1 MGKTEKDK
9 QLFPKDKYNLNK
21 NSLFLD
27 IGSGF
32 GKPVIHTAFQCNCEC
47 LGIEVVPART
57 EFCLDFYYE
66 YLCNSNIFSDPDFLK
81 EEKFNNASTSASNA
95 SLIEEKKLEKI
106 KLFECP
112 KGLIES
118 IFLENPEF
126 FETTINK
133 NFLKN
138 DNFPAF
144 FTNKPQS
151 VSVDTFLHK
160 FDEYFEL
167 KEIEIEKDCFHIGS
181 EDNLISEDILKN
193 VNIIEN
199 HKILDFFI
207 FKNEFVDI
215 NKDVP
220 MKISTENKLEHTI
233 YLSKAKSNDSGTGSS
248 KTGSKQKSK
257 KGKKDN
263 VKQKKLNQMENSDSQ
278 EDLYFPDNFSSCLQE
293 ENSSSIGFITN
304 ISNSDIKTLLT
315 SNKFT
320 FDKNWWSKISFEC
333 QDATKFKSY
342 SNEKNEHFTH
352 IYTYN
357 KIMGEESSSRIAK
370 ILNKTNFAVLAWYL
384 TPKQSEKA
392 GLKNVLYLCSIPMH
406 TTSTEKFNVYIYI
419 KTR

>member
-1 MGKTEKDK
+1 MERDK

-66 YLCNSNIFSDPDFLK
+66 YLCNSNIFSDPDFIK
-81 EEKFNNASTSASNA
+81 DEKLNNNSTSASNV

-106 KLFECP
+106 KLFNAP
-112 KGLIES
+112 AGMIES
-118 IFLENPEF
+118 ILLENPGFLESM
-126 FETTINK
+126 INK
-133 NFLKN
+133 NFTKD
-138 DNFPAF
+138 DNFSSF
-144 FTNKPQS
+144 FQNKPQS
-151 VSVDTFLHK
+151 VSVDTFNQK

-167 KEIEIEKDCFHIGS
+167 KEIEIEKDVLHYNP
-181 EDNLISEDILKN
+181 EDNLISEEILKSIN
-193 VNIIEN
+193 RIEN
-199 HKILDFFI
+199 QKILDFFI
-207 FKNEFVDI
+207 FKNEFVDFVKEI
-215 NKDVP
+215 PVKLS
-220 MKISTENKLEHTI
+220 IENKFEPTI
-233 YLSKAKSNDSGTGSS
+233 NLTKVKSNDSGGTGSS
-248 KTGSKQKSK
+248 KTGSKHKKKKSK
-257 KGKKDN
+257 KDQ
-263 VKQKKLNQMENSDSQ
+263 VKQKKLNLMENSESQ
-278 EDLYFPDNFSSCLQE
+278 EEIGFPDNVSSGIQE
-293 ENSSSIGFITN
+293 ENISSIGYSTN
-304 ISNSDIKTLLT
+304 ISNSDIKTYLT
-315 SNKFT
+315 LNKFT
-320 FDKNWWSKISFEC
+320 YDDNWWSKISFEC

-342 SNEKNEHFTH
+342 SNEKNEHYTH
-352 IYTYN
+352 IYSYN
-357 KIMGEESSSRIAK
+357 KIMGEECSSRIAK